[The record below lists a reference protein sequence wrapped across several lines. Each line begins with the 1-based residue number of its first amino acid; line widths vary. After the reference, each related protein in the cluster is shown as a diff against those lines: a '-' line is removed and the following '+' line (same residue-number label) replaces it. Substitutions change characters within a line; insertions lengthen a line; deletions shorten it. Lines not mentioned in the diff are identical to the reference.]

1 MFFFFVGGV
10 EQQVGQVLKTGISR
24 CISCNSKADL
34 VKYDN
39 VLKVFF
45 VPVWKWPGKKPLLHC
60 NTCNLFFPESFSI
73 PPATTSFPQPG
84 EIDVLRCQSCAR
96 VVEAGYRFCPFCGV
110 SL

>member
-10 EQQVGQVLKTGISR
+10 EQQVGQVLKSGISK
-24 CISCNSKADL
+24 CINCGSKADL
-34 VKYDN
+34 VQYDN

-60 NTCNLFFPESFSI
+60 NTCNLFFPESLSL
-73 PPATTSFPQPG
+73 PSTTTSFPPPT
-84 EIDVLRCQSCAR
+84 IDVSRCQSCDR
-96 VVEAGYRFCPFCGV
+96 VVEAHYRFCPFCGV

>member
-10 EQQVGQVLKTGISR
+10 EQQAGQVLKSGISK
-24 CISCNSKADL
+24 CINCGSKADL
-34 VKYDN
+34 VQYDN

-60 NTCNLFFPESFSI
+60 NTCKLFYPESFSL
-73 PPATTSFPQPG
+73 PPTTTSSPPPD
-84 EIDVLRCQSCAR
+84 IDVLRCQSCDR
-96 VVEAGYRFCPFCGV
+96 VVEAHYRFCPFCGV